1 MFCPKCGSQNAENV
15 RFCRSCGTELEAVSA
30 AMSGKLTLR
39 NNNSRDGN
47 EPSDDPDKLWNSFIT
62 KTLTGLAFI
71 VIAIFLTVSGK
82 MGGNVWGFW
91 LLIPGAGAL
100 ASGIS
105 SYAKIKR
112 LEREQNRVNSNST
125 NAELPSSAANTA
137 LPPRQTLFANDYAA
151 PAARETGELL
161 TPPASVTEGTTRHL
175 NISAEGETFN
185 LPPQK

>member
-1 MFCPKCGSQNAENV
+1 MFCPKCGSQNAENL

-39 NNNSRDGN
+39 NNNSRDDN
-47 EPSDDPDKLWNSFIT
+47 ESSDDSDKLWNSFIT

-71 VIAIFLTVSGK
+71 FIAIFLTVSGK
-82 MGGNVWGFW
+82 LGGNVWGFW

-112 LEREQNRVNSNST
+112 LEREANRVNSNSM
-125 NAELPSSAANTA
+125 NAELPPQAANSA
-137 LPPRQTLFANDYAA
+137 LPPRQTVFANDYAS
-151 PAARETGELL
+151 PAARETGELFA
-161 TPPASVTEGTTRHL
+161 PPASVTENTTRHL
-175 NISAEGETFN
+175 NINAENETVN
-185 LPPQK
+185 LPQQK